1 MMMGMV
7 VVTMVTILAVVVVA
21 IRVRVKLFTT
31 GLIMMRMMMGL
42 RGDDCDGW
50 YVGVIMDDPSDD
62 SDDDD

>member
-7 VVTMVTILAVVVVA
+7 VVTMVTIMAVVVVA

-42 RGDDCDGW
+42 RGDER
-50 YVGVIMDDPSDD
+50 
-62 SDDDD
+62 